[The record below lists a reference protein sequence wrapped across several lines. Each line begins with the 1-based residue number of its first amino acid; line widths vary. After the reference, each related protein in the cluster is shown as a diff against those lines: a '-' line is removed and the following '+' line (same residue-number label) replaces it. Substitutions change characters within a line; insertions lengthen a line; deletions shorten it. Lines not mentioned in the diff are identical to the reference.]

1 METLRSAIEYIKQLQ
16 FLLDPTSSASPSTSY
31 GEPSSD
37 PSWPASGPP
46 SWDDSTWAQQQA
58 HQRLTPSP
66 HTSLSPDADLIDFA
80 AFS

>member
-16 FLLDPTSSASPSTSY
+16 FLLDPTSSAPSPPQY

-37 PSWPASGPP
+37 PPSWSASGPP
-46 SWDDSTWAQQQA
+46 SWDDSWAQQSQ
-58 HQRLTPSP
+58 QPRSPSP